1 MLFCA
6 HRVWKSARGLVSR
19 AASLTLVLVWVSI
32 LSATPSM
39 GWTLHTAHAEDLF
52 PYVKTFTIS
61 AYYSPLPDQNH
72 YATGSYEADIRLNGR
87 GTNGADGTQVYPGM
101 IAAPKSYPFGTKM
114 SIPGVGIVA
123 VHDRGGAIV
132 HSGERGESYD
142 RLDIWMGAGDE
153 ALRRALIWGKK
164 TLDVTVYGIDPS
176 LEEKVVLE
184 GFSMVEGFVKNVV
197 LAPQIFPED
206 VWYLSRGSD
215 VEKLQFYLKEFGHY
229 VGVPTGYYDDVTRAA
244 VVKFQLAEGVIQTP
258 EDFGAGH
265 TGVNTR
271 KMLDLAV
278 ARLNE
283 DKDQATLQRF
293 QKGLALLDKYPDLR
307 KRTDSFRRDLVR
319 GDAGEEVRRL
329 QAELASLGFL
339 RIDPTGYF
347 GELTEHAIFKFQQKL
362 GLIAASG
369 EAGAGVFGPAT
380 RERLNAILEERLEQ
394 MSYIALNREE
404 RALAIAAGDGLG
416 AMVDDGPF
424 ARDLA
429 VGDRGAEVKEL
440 QKLLAKLGFFKGL
453 FITEFYG
460 EQTKAAVQAFQTA
473 NSLIVSENDE
483 SAGVLTPSTRAV
495 LNELI

>member
-6 HRVWKSARGLVSR
+6 HRVWKAARRLAPR
-19 AASLTLVLVWVSI
+19 LIRRIASLVV
-32 LSATPSM
+32 M
-39 GWTLHTAHAEDLF
+39 GLAGLGFLPLAHAEDLF
-52 PYVKTFTIS
+52 PYVKTFAIS
-61 AYYSPLPDQNH
+61 AYYSPLPNQTH
-72 YATGSYEADIRLNGR
+72 YATGSYESDIRLNGR
-87 GTNGADGTQVYPGM
+87 GTNGADGTPVYPGM
-101 IAAPKSYPFGTKM
+101 IAAPKAYPFGTKM

-132 HSGERGESYD
+132 HSGERGEAYD
-142 RLDIWMGAGDE
+142 RLDIWMGAGEE
-153 ALRRALIWGKK
+153 ALRSALTWGKK
-164 TLDVTVYGIDPS
+164 TLDVTVYGTDPS

-206 VWYLSRGSD
+206 IWYLSRGSD
-215 VEKLQFYLKEFGHY
+215 VEKLQFYLREMGYFE
-229 VGVPTGYYDDVTRAA
+229 GVPTGYYDDRTREA

-278 ARLNE
+278 ARLKE

-293 QKGLALLDKYPDLR
+293 QKGLTLLDKYPDLR

-319 GDAGEEVRRL
+319 SDVGEEVRRL

-339 RIDPTGYF
+339 RIEPTGYF

-362 GLIAASG
+362 GLIKASG
-369 EAGAGVFGPAT
+369 DVGAGVFGPAT
-380 RERLNAILEERLEQ
+380 RERLNAIFEERLEQ

-404 RALAIAAGDGLG
+404 RALNEGTTEL
-416 AMVDDGPF
+416 AMADEEGPF
-424 ARDLA
+424 ARDVA
-429 VGDRGAEVKEL
+429 VGDRGPDIKEL
-440 QKLLAKLGFFKGL
+440 QQLLRKLGFFKGL

-460 EQTKAAVQAFQTA
+460 EQTKTAVQAFQVA
-473 NSLIVSENDE
+473 NKLIFSEQDE
-483 SAGVLTPSTRAV
+483 GAGVLTPSTRAL
-495 LNELI
+495 LNALI